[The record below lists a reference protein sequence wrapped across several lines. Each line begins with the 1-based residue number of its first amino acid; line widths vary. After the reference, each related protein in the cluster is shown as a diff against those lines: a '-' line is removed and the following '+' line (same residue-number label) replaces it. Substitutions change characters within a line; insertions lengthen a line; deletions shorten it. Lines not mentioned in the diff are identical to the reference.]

1 MRRLRHPRNPAAT
14 NAIMRILNPRRRC
27 AIALNIMAC
36 CAAFALMTPAEA
48 MSALSLGPRSVQTLI
63 AQQLFNRAGRWYLID
78 DRGICYTYLESPHA
92 RLEPDRLVL
101 NAHLSSRIGQRI
113 GNNCI
118 GADFASNVR
127 LSGRL
132 HSTEHKL
139 ILDDLRID
147 QVDDEATRNAL
158 NLALQLAPQAMS
170 RTASIDVLEFVRK
183 QVLATGGSP
192 VHLDQ
197 LRIVNITTRTDA
209 IVIQFDLDLSA
220 P

>member
-1 MRRLRHPRNPAAT
+1 
-14 NAIMRILNPRRRC
+14 
-27 AIALNIMAC
+27 MA
-36 CAAFALMTPAEA
+36 PAEA
-48 MSALSLGPRSVQTLI
+48 MSSLSLGPRSVQTLI
-63 AQQLFNRAGRWYLID
+63 AEQLFKRAGRWYLID
-78 DRGICYTYLESPHA
+78 DRGICYTYLESPHV

-101 NAHLSSRIGQRI
+101 NAHLTSRIGQRI
-113 GNNCI
+113 GDNCI
-118 GADFASNVR
+118 GADFASDVT

-147 QVDDEATRNAL
+147 HVDDEATRNAL

-170 RTASIDVLEFVRK
+170 RTASIDVLEFIRK
-183 QVLATGGSP
+183 EVVVSGGSP
-192 VHLDQ
+192 VRLDQ

-209 IVIQFDLDLSA
+209 IVIQFDLNLSA

>member
-1 MRRLRHPRNPAAT
+1 MN
-14 NAIMRILNPRRRC
+14 ILTIRPRC
-27 AIALNIMAC
+27 AIELKVVAFLT
-36 CAAFALMTPAEA
+36 AFALMTPAEA
-48 MSALSLGPRSVQTLI
+48 MSTLSLGPRSVQTLI
-63 AQQLFNRAGRWYLID
+63 AEQLFNRAGRWYLID
-78 DRGICYTYLESPHA
+78 DGGICYTYLESPHA
-92 RLEPDRLVL
+92 RLETDRLVL
-101 NAHLSSRIGQRI
+101 NAHLSSRIGQRM

-118 GADFASNVR
+118 GADFASNVT

-132 HSTEHKL
+132 HGTEHKL

-209 IVIQFDLDLSA
+209 IVIQFDLSLSA